1 MYVYVYLH
9 MCPIDLQRIL
19 SDLTPCFLFLVGSF
33 CPLHPRMAAMQTTC
47 VLVFRELG
55 SGIVDS
61 DRDIPQNAPE
71 SGRKNLYTPLN

>member
-1 MYVYVYLH
+1 MYIYICAPYISKEDSVTEL
-9 MCPIDLQRIL
+9 PA
-19 SDLTPCFLFLVGSF
+19 LFFGWSF

-61 DRDIPQNAPE
+61 DRDIPQNSPE
-71 SGRKNLYTPLN
+71 SGRKQLYTPLN